1 MINYKFSLEVKIWV
15 LINIQLKNEMNS
27 TYRLLTTYFAKSLR
41 FAQIYRVL
49 SKTNGTIINTDLQGT
64 ICKANEKSVQSQES
78 ISYCPNVKVNAVRKL
93 NRFWMRKLSRITFY
107 LLFQPKSIIIQN
119 HSETSFFRNSLI
131 TCMH

>member
-64 ICKANEKSVQSQES
+64 ICKTNEKSVQSQEF
-78 ISYCPNVKVNAVRKL
+78 ILQCPITKEPLTFRWTVHFRDRPLSSDSSLLAKL
-93 NRFWMRKLSRITFY
+93 RYELASQSNNEVIASA
-107 LLFQPKSIIIQN
+107 
-119 HSETSFFRNSLI
+119 
-131 TCMH
+131 